1 MTVTTEKPLIDRITE
16 YLAHEDVELPPFDR
30 TALDIRQE
38 LSKDNPNMKQ
48 IVNLIVRDQAITSQI
63 LRVANSSFYKGMK
76 EITTVRDALVRLGAN
91 EVANIV
97 ALVSQ
102 QGLFKSD
109 DPQVKEYMQNLWV
122 HSVACAVGAHWVAK
136 QTGRQGV
143 VEEAF
148 FAGLLHDVGKLFLF
162 KVIEEMKKK
171 GELHA
176 GISREFV
183 DEVVHGMHSE
193 QGYALLTRW
202 NLPKSYCEVA
212 RHHHDEELDD
222 ENILLVAVRL
232 SDKVCHK
239 CGFGK
244 DRDPGI
250 DVVTSPEAAALDL
263 SEVRL
268 AELEIRIEDTMAL
281 VGALK

>member
-1 MTVTTEKPLIDRITE
+1 MTNEKPLLDRITE
-16 YLAHEDVELPPFDR
+16 FLATEDVELPPFDR
-30 TALDIRQE
+30 TALEIREE
-38 LSKDNPNMKQ
+38 LAKADPNMKL
-48 IVNLIVRDQAITSQI
+48 IINLIVRDQAITSQI
-63 LRVANSSFYKGMK
+63 LRVANSAFYKGMK
-76 EITTVRDALVRLGAN
+76 EVTTVRDAIVRLGAN

-102 QGLFKSD
+102 RGLFKSA
-109 DPQVKEYMQNLWV
+109 DPQVKEYMQKLWV

-136 QTGRQGV
+136 QSGKQGV
-143 VEEAF
+143 VQEAF

-162 KVIEEMKKK
+162 RVIEELKKK
-171 GELHA
+171 GELHP

-183 DEVVHGMHSE
+183 EEVVHGMHAE

-212 RHHHDEELDD
+212 RHHHDETIDD
-222 ENILLVAVRL
+222 ENILLLAVRL
-232 SDKVCHK
+232 ADKVCHK

-244 DRDPGI
+244 NPDPRI
-250 DVVTSPEAAALDL
+250 DVTTSPEAVALDL

-268 AELEIRIEDTMAL
+268 AELEIRIEDAMSL
-281 VGALK
+281 VGALG